1 LRRSVSIRSARVE
14 ALSSRPTDP
23 AAHVAD
29 GSQGVGGKQSAGNG
43 DDIRS
48 KQGTTEVYMNNK
60 QRLQAIFNAFVAG
73 DSASVDAAIHPDFVI
88 TEAPGLPYGGTYRG
102 LDGWHRLVGN
112 IVGTWDDFATAPIEI
127 LGEPDGDRFAALH
140 SLKGRSKKTGR
151 SVSLQVFELWV
162 FKDHKVIEVVPFYF
176 DTHAVAKACDHDR

>member
-1 LRRSVSIRSARVE
+1 
-14 ALSSRPTDP
+14 
-23 AAHVAD
+23 
-29 GSQGVGGKQSAGNG
+29 
-43 DDIRS
+43 
-48 KQGTTEVYMNNK
+48 MNNK
-60 QRLQAIFNAFVAG
+60 ERLQAIFDAFVAG

-102 LDGWHRLVGN
+102 LEGWHRLVEK

-127 LGEPDGDRFAALH
+127 LGHPYGDRFAALH

-162 FKDHKVIEVVPFYF
+162 FKDQKVIEVVPFYF
-176 DTHAVAKACDHDR
+176 DTHAVAKACDHDM